1 MTRLEIKASFPVS
14 DNQREVARIM
24 AKLDEP
30 TAAFEAA
37 IKAATGLDV
46 DVTMRAVRGKEEK
59 PAAPSAPVLVE
70 ERPETVRQ
78 HHAAE

>member
-1 MTRLEIKASFPVS
+1 MTLTLTIPPENQKMTRLEIKASFPVS

-30 TAAFEAA
+30 TAAFE
-37 IKAATGLDV
+37 
-46 DVTMRAVRGKEEK
+46 
-59 PAAPSAPVLVE
+59 